1 MCDVQKDG
9 IIYAMIRKTITGN
22 VWLLVMLG
30 LAAVGLLINFA
41 DATALYIVLGVAL
54 FFLILRFGTRP
65 LSRTVARVRYSIRWK
80 FEVLIAGM
88 AVVFLFIGFV
98 TFSAMDFMHQ
108 ELHQIL
114 DLGSNQPSQVIL
126 AIDELEDTQH
136 GLLFRMTP
144 YLGVVGLVLSAVIG
158 GAMAWSVIDPL
169 RRIGEIMRRIG
180 SGDFSE
186 RARVENND
194 ELGELAEQV
203 NRTAGELA
211 ALQES
216 TLAEERARALQE
228 RITQVTLA
236 QEEERRRISRELHDS
251 LGPSLA
257 AAGNRLRASKDVIRT
272 DPQRAEEE
280 LDEITRGLKG
290 HVREIRELIYE
301 LRPLALDQLGLVSA
315 AKQQVERF
323 GHESGVEASF
333 GTSGDVALEPFAE
346 LTAFRVVQEC
356 LSNVHK
362 HADAAQVEVKL
373 QGTHAGMEVT
383 VQDDGR
389 GFDPNGV
396 APSSIVE
403 GVGLH
408 SMRERAEL
416 LGGSLLVESSP
427 GSGCRVILRIPAR
440 KEVAVGTD
448 SSPAE
453 VTSIGV

>member
-1 MCDVQKDG
+1 
-9 IIYAMIRKTITGN
+9 
-22 VWLLVMLG
+22 
-30 LAAVGLLINFA
+30 
-41 DATALYIVLGVAL
+41 
-54 FFLILRFGTRP
+54 
-65 LSRTVARVRYSIRWK
+65 
-80 FEVLIAGM
+80 
-88 AVVFLFIGFV
+88 
-98 TFSAMDFMHQ
+98 
-108 ELHQIL
+108 
-114 DLGSNQPSQVIL
+114 
-126 AIDELEDTQH
+126 
-136 GLLFRMTP
+136 MTP

-236 QEEERRRISRELHDS
+236 QEEERRRISRKLHDS

-323 GHESGVEASF
+323 GHETGVEASF

-448 SSPAE
+448 SSPA
-453 VTSIGV
+453 G